1 MKVIDVGVGDGEVA
15 SWLDALHLEHQS
27 FFAAEA
33 ADVAF
38 PSCQGAV
45 EHTDN
50 LIGLVILVGIE
61 SVISIGSLQYHH
73 LVGVVVIEVHER
85 PHLFFRDGEWLS
97 LLVFLPFAFVAQEG
111 IGVAFLEKIP
121 QRAFRG
127 QHEDIAVEEGE
138 LALLVTMPHVD
149 RGMGGAVGFQDVVG
163 VFLLAVDEA
172 AQLPFMSGL
181 GTDKIPMVVDVVA
194 LVCHKVLVARR
205 RSLCYPHGNRMKAKK
220 YLSELESSRQ
230 VYINKV
236 SPRAFYNIL

>member
-1 MKVIDVGVGDGEVA
+1 MEVIDVGVGDGEMA
-15 SWLDALHLEHQS
+15 ARFDALHLEHQS
-27 FFAAEA
+27 LFAAEA

-38 PSCQGAV
+38 PSRQGTV
-45 EHTDN
+45 EYADN
-50 LIGLVILVGIE
+50 LIGLVVLVGIE
-61 SVISIGSLQYHH
+61 SVIGIGPLQYHH

-85 PHLFFRDGEWLS
+85 PHLFFRDGERFG

-111 IGVAFLEKIP
+111 VGVAVMKKLP
-121 QRAFRG
+121 QRTFRG

-181 GTDKIPMVVDVVA
+181 GTDKIPMIVNVVE
-194 LVCHKVLVARR
+194 LVCHKVLA
-205 RSLCYPHGNRMKAKK
+205 G
-220 YLSELESSRQ
+220 E
-230 VYINKV
+230 KV
-236 SPRAFYNIL
+236 FSMLPSWQSHEG

>member
-1 MKVIDVGVGDGEVA
+1 MEVIDVGVGDGEMA
-15 SWLDALHLEHQS
+15 ARFDALHLEHQS
-27 FFAAEA
+27 LFAAEA

-50 LIGLVILVGIE
+50 LIGLVVLVGIE
-61 SVISIGSLQYHH
+61 SVIGIGSLQHHH
-73 LVGVVVIEVHER
+73 LVGIVVIEVHER
-85 PHLFFRDGEWLS
+85 PHLFFRDGEWLG

-111 IGVAFLEKIP
+111 IGVAVLEKLP
-121 QRAFRG
+121 QSAFRG

-138 LALLVTMPHVD
+138 LAFLVAMAHVD

-172 AQLPFMSGL
+172 AQLPFVSRL
-181 GTDKIPMVVDVVA
+181 GADKIPMVVDVVA

-230 VYINKV
+230 VYIN
-236 SPRAFYNIL
+236 